1 MDQKE
6 IRLYVSHPSWR
17 SWRTRRLLRRRG
29 YSFELVDAT
38 QDTAVRDSLAQLAG
52 RKRRSVP
59 YVFVDHRPV
68 GGFGEIKAL
77 EHSGVLEHLVR
88 GEV

>member
-1 MDQKE
+1 
-6 IRLYVSHPSWR
+6 V
-17 SWRTRRLLRRRG
+17 RG
-29 YSFELVDAT
+29 W
-38 QDTAVRDSLAQLAG
+38 LAQLAGRKAG

-68 GGFGEIKAL
+68 GGFGEIKLL